1 LSVSIYY
8 AAVRSEPLTIIEQLA
23 IETIEARYQIESLIA
38 KCGITN
44 SEFDGEAFCIYV
56 PNNETELDVIFEGS
70 TKLPLYSLETMW
82 AAIEYWCK
90 LLSEVRQLLP
100 NTTWRIHVDDR
111 EIAWVPELKMFDP
124 SL

>member
-1 LSVSIYY
+1 MSISIYY
-8 AAVRSEPLTIIEQLA
+8 TAVRSQPLTINEQSA
-23 IETIEARYQIESLIA
+23 IKTIEVRYQIEALIA

-44 SEFDGEAFCIYV
+44 GEFDGEAFCIYE
-56 PNNETELDVIFEGS
+56 PNNETELEVIFEGS

-82 AAIEYWCK
+82 AAIEYWCE

-100 NTTWRIHVDDR
+100 NTTWRVHVDDR
-111 EIAWVPELKMFDP
+111 EIVWVQELKMFDP